1 LAGLSNPLLKA
12 VFQKGIWL
20 PHKKPRRR
28 GGMDEAW
35 KPYLFLHLDRLYNAL
50 DTLNMPEDVS

>member
-1 LAGLSNPLLKA
+1 
-12 VFQKGIWL
+12 
-20 PHKKPRRR
+20 
-28 GGMDEAW
+28 MDEAW